1 MIDLRSWK
9 IKNDLTYNE
18 EVSRKLIHLFDSIIP
33 LSLFFLSYS
42 TVLYI
47 LIPVSIVFIS
57 IDFLRHHVKL
67 IKDIYLYFFDRV
79 TRNIEKK
86 NNTFTGATYYLL
98 GCLLTMLLF
107 NEKSIIVA
115 SLLTM
120 SVADSFAA
128 IIGIKYGSTKIYNNK
143 SLEGSFTFFIIS
155 FLILNI
161 FIPSLTIYFCIII
174 ALVVTLVEL
183 FSFHYVNDNITI
195 PISCALLIKF
205 LA

>member
-1 MIDLRSWK
+1 MV
-9 IKNDLTYNE
+9 KN
-18 EVSRKLIHLFDSIIP
+18 
-33 LSLFFLSYS
+33 
-42 TVLYI
+42 
-47 LIPVSIVFIS
+47 
-57 IDFLRHHVKL
+57 
-67 IKDIYLYFFDRV
+67 IYFYFFDRL

-86 NNTFTGATYYLL
+86 NNTFTGATYYLI
-98 GCLLTMLLF
+98 GCLIVMLF
-107 NEKSIIVA
+107 FKDTSIIMA

-120 SVADSFAA
+120 SIADSFAA
-128 IIGIKYGSTKIYNNK
+128 IIGIKYGVTKIYNNK

-161 FIPSLTIYFCIII
+161 FIPTLSIPLCFIISL
-174 ALVVTLVEL
+174 LVTLVEL